1 VAGRIYLLGG
11 ESRLIA
17 MEEAPYDSETLLQK
31 LLADHPDLL
40 AGDQIDAEEPRR
52 WLLVSREMAVPGE
65 QDGAGRWSLDH
76 LFLDQDAIP
85 TLVEV
90 KRSSDTRIRREVI
103 GQMLDYAAN
112 AVAYWPVEEVQA
124 RFEGRCRDDGLEPDE
139 ELARLIKEGQAAS
152 DFWQQVKTNLQAGRV
167 RLVFIADEI
176 PPELRRVV
184 EFLNG
189 QMDPAEVL
197 AIEVK
202 QFVGEDLKALV
213 PRVLGQTEAARRK
226 KSADRGEPRQWD
238 ESSFFEALRQRRGDQ
253 EAAAARSLLEWAKA
267 HGLRIWWGRGRQD
280 GSFFPMYDNRFGK
293 NFLFS
298 VWTYGAVEL
307 QFQHMKMPPFS
318 GEEQRRKLALRLSS
332 IEGVSI
338 PDAAL
343 NRRPSLK
350 LGILSGPG
358 NLEKFMAAFDWML
371 SEVKE
376 IEMRAD
382 SDLLGDSPGGAC
394 VESSADG
401 TPARSSTP
409 AVREGESGIPEGQR

>member
-1 VAGRIYLLGG
+1 MAGRIYLLGG

-17 MEEAPYDSETLLQK
+17 MEEAPYDSETLLQE

-103 GQMLDYAAN
+103 GQMLDDAAN

-124 RFEGRCRDDGLEPDE
+124 RFEGRCRDDGLEPDD
-139 ELARLIKEGQAAS
+139 ELARLMREGQAAS

-176 PPELRRVV
+176 PPELRRVI
-184 EFLNG
+184 EFLNQ

-226 KSADRGEPRQWD
+226 KSADRSESRQWD
-238 ESSFFEALRQRRGDQ
+238 EPSFFEALRQRRGEQ
-253 EAAAARSLLEWAKA
+253 EEVVARRLLQWAKD
-267 HGLRIWWGRGRQD
+267 HGLRIWWGQGKKD
-280 GSFFPMYDNRFGK
+280 GSFFPMYDNKFGK

-307 QFQHMKMPPFS
+307 QLQHMKLPPFS
-318 GEEQRRKLALRLSS
+318 APERRRDLADRLSK

-343 NRRPSLK
+343 DKRPSLG
-350 LGILSGPG
+350 LRQLVRSGDLDTF
-358 NLEKFMAAFDWML
+358 LEAFDWVL
-371 SEVKE
+371 AE
-376 IEMRAD
+376 IKN
-382 SDLLGDSPGGAC
+382 
-394 VESSADG
+394 VENRPDAG
-401 TPARSSTP
+401 
-409 AVREGESGIPEGQR
+409 